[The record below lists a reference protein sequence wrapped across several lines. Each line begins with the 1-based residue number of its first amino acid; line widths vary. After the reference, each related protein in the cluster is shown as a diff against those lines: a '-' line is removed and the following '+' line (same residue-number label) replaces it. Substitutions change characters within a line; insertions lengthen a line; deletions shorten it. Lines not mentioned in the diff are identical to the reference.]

1 MSPYSPEEVKTDG
14 GVLVLYERP
23 ECPEEMGGL
32 QIGQRGSA
40 LQGHTCHSLQERER
54 HSHRG
59 CLAELHTVHCG
70 ETQRPDHWIVV
81 LGDSLVKGKKSQFYP
96 DPASRQAEQ
105 GSTDFKVLQVASFH
119 PRLKEPESHDSQ
131 SLPPNYN
138 TITFLGM
145 GVHP

>member
-1 MSPYSPEEVKTDG
+1 MVEYWFCMSAQSAQKKWEACKQVREGQPYKATPVTAFKS
-14 GVLVLYERP
+14 
-23 ECPEEMGGL
+23 
-32 QIGQRGSA
+32 
-40 LQGHTCHSLQERER
+40 RER

-131 SLPPNYN
+131 SLPQNYN